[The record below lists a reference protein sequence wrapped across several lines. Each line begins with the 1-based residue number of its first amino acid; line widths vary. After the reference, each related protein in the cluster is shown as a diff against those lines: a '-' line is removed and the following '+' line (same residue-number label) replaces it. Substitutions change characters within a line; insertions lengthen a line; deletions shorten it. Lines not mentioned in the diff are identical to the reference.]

1 MLFQGVFGQIRKRFE
16 DHDLDDPED
25 QEETTSIGRQPDEVS
40 EEDEEIS
47 WIHFKNY
54 VSTVKKTQF

>member
-47 WIHFKNY
+47 
-54 VSTVKKTQF
+54 